1 MAWKKIVKLVAVATC
16 PNCGNH
22 GFNMKFHPTGD
33 EVRPDDKVECAACGH
48 VCRGGAGRAS
58 SQGRLARRRNGE
70 RQTQPG
76 DLVDLEQAPVDFR
89 QLLLDICKLQ
99 ILNLSIGSK
108 AKGQT
113 LRRQRRPVHA
123 TPTALS
129 NRLISVAVGV
139 ISPLHGLVNA
149 TAQRSAR

>member
-1 MAWKKIVKLVAVATC
+1 M
-16 PNCGNH
+16 CGLWPCLRV
-22 GFNMKFHPTGD
+22 G
-33 EVRPDDKVECAACGH
+33 
-48 VCRGGAGRAS
+48 RGGAGRAS

>member
-1 MAWKKIVKLVAVATC
+1 
-16 PNCGNH
+16 
-22 GFNMKFHPTGD
+22 
-33 EVRPDDKVECAACGH
+33 
-48 VCRGGAGRAS
+48 
-58 SQGRLARRRNGE
+58 
-70 RQTQPG
+70 
-76 DLVDLEQAPVDFR
+76 
-89 QLLLDICKLQ
+89 
-99 ILNLSIGSK
+99 LSIGSK

-149 TAQRSAR
+149 TARHSAR